1 MESLSTRAD
10 ELIIQAD
17 LSLLYSIL
25 DEFVE
30 ISKLF
35 EDSKEMAT
43 LTLKL
48 NRFCDLHKVRCN
60 DLMILKKKVDE
71 AREAYQSLKNK
82 YDGQK
87 ELADHYKRTYDN
99 LIKENT

>member
-1 MESLSTRAD
+1 MDSISTRAD

-17 LSLLYSIL
+17 LELLYSIL

-30 ISKLF
+30 IGKLF
-35 EDSKEMAT
+35 EDSKEMAV
-43 LTLKL
+43 LTYKL
-48 NRFCDLHKVRCN
+48 NRFCDLHKIRCQ

-71 AREAYQSLKNK
+71 ARNAYQSLKLK

-87 ELADHYKRTYDN
+87 DLADHYKKAYYET
-99 LIKENT
+99 IEKI